1 MESRKNMFALPLA
14 ELGKKQVDLLYE
26 LQSRGYKT
34 LCQQQLSGYLR
45 GVIQGP
51 QADAV
56 IKLSR
61 IIIDEWRHGMKK
73 AQ

>member
-1 MESRKNMFALPLA
+1 MMKNNYFAAALA
-14 ELGKKQVDLLYE
+14 VLGKKQVDLLYE
-26 LQSRGYKT
+26 LQKRGYKK

-45 GVIQGP
+45 GVIHGP

-56 IKLSR
+56 IKLSY
-61 IIIDEWRHGMKK
+61 IIIDEWRKEMKK

>member
-1 MESRKNMFALPLA
+1 MKNKYTITLA

-26 LQSRGYKT
+26 LQQRGYKN

-45 GVIQGP
+45 GVIHGP

-56 IKLSR
+56 LKLSDM
-61 IIIDEWRHGMKK
+61 IIEEWRNEMKK